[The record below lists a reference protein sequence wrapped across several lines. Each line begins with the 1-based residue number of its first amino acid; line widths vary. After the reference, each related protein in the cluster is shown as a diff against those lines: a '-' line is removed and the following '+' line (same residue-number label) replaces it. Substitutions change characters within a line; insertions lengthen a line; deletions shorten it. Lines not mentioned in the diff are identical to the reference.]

1 MDTPTIPPTDSEQ
14 KLARAWIAAL
24 TQATALRTAQRYE
37 YQLLTGAPRIRAT
50 MATLAPVLA
59 MPGGIESPVPL
70 RALAAGVTLIHPAA
84 LLRLLAGLDRAPRD
98 RRSRQ
103 AERQAVMEAWLR
115 RQLGALGG
123 A

>member
-1 MDTPTIPPTDSEQ
+1 M
-14 KLARAWIAAL
+14 ARAWIAAL

-84 LLRLLAGLDRAPRD
+84 LLRLLAGVDRAPRD
-98 RRSRQ
+98 RRGRQ
-103 AERQAVMEAWLR
+103 AERQAVMETWLR
-115 RQLGALGG
+115 RQLDTLEDGR
-123 A
+123 